1 MPIFEYRGLNK
12 DGRTVRGTVDSE
24 NQRAAK
30 LKLKKDGIFIT
41 DIKDKSKA
49 AAAKKAKG
57 KKATSQKGVK
67 VSDLSMMTRQ
77 LATLIKANIPLVD
90 ALNAVSEQVDNPFL
104 AEVLADIKNQVN
116 EGGSFNK
123 ALAKYPKVFDKIF
136 VSMCEA
142 GEMTGTLD
150 SILIRLAEF
159 KESQNALSSK
169 VKSALLYP
177 IMMLG
182 FTALLL
188 GVLFIYV
195 IPKIVTVFESSPE
208 LTLPWYTIMVINISG
223 FLVNYWHILIVSGVV
238 IFLLFKNWKNTPT
251 GRAQWDAIF
260 LKLPLVGK
268 LGRIVAVSRF
278 TRTLS
283 TLLNGGV
290 PMLSAM
296 TIVRNVV
303 DNEVI
308 AQAIDIGRE
317 NISEGES
324 IAGPLK
330 KSGQFPPIVIHMI
343 NIGEKTG
350 DLENMLVQVSEAY
363 DFQVKTAI
371 EGLTSLL
378 EPLMIIVMG
387 CVIGIIVFAI
397 MIPMFQLSSLGG

>member
-1 MPIFEYRGLNK
+1 MPVFEYRGLNK
-12 DGRTVRGTVDSE
+12 NGSNVRGTIDTDNV
-24 NQRAAK
+24 RTAK
-30 LKLKKDGIFIT
+30 TRLKKDGIFVT
-41 DIKDKSKA
+41 DIKDKGRA
-49 AAAKKAKG
+49 AMKKARG
-57 KKATSQKGVK
+57 KKTVNNRGVS
-67 VSDLSMMTRQ
+67 VTDLSMMTRQ
-77 LATLIKANIPLVD
+77 LATLLRANIPLVD
-90 ALNAVSEQVDNPFL
+90 SLTAVSEQVENVFL
-104 AEVLADIKNQVN
+104 SEVVAEIKNAVN
-116 EGGSFNK
+116 EGSTLHK
-123 ALAKYPKVFDKIF
+123 AMAKYPKVFDKMFI
-136 VSMCEA
+136 SMCEA
-142 GEMTGTLD
+142 GEMSGTLD
-150 SILIRLAEF
+150 VILIRLAEF
-159 KESQNALSSK
+159 KESQTELGAK
-169 VKSALLYP
+169 VKSAMLYP

-182 FTALLL
+182 FTGLLL

-208 LTLPWYTIMVINISG
+208 LKLPWYTLVVIDISG
-223 FLVNYWHILIVSGVV
+223 FLVNYWLLLLIGGAVGF
-238 IFLLFKNWKNTPT
+238 FLFRNWKSTPK
-251 GRAQWDAIF
+251 GRAQWDRIF
-260 LKLPLVGK
+260 LQIPIIGK
-268 LGRIVAVSRF
+268 IGRIVAVSRF

-296 TIVRNVV
+296 GIVRNVV

-308 AQAIDIGRE
+308 AEAIDVGRM

-343 NIGEKTG
+343 SIGEKTG
-350 DLENMLVQVSEAY
+350 ELENMLLQVSDAY

-371 EGLTSLL
+371 SGLTSLL